1 MTSCFRISVA
11 TFDDEIEIVVVFVV
25 VAGVVDV
32 AVVGVVDVAVVGVVD
47 VAVVVV
53 GYRRYSFDALSLSV
67 DVFRCT
73 LVIGRCVSMIG
84 R

>member
-25 VAGVVDV
+25 VA
-32 AVVGVVDVAVVGVVD
+32 GVVDVAVVGVVD